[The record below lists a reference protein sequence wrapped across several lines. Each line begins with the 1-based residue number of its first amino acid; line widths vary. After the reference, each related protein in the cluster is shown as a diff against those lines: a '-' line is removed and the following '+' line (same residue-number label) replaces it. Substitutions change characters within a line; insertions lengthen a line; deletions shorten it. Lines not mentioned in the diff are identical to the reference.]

1 MTQEEIKELFHYDDT
16 HKYIYD
22 HLDDNTLGIVIEI
35 LSVLDK
41 QDFKEFNPNAKFDW
55 RDIPIPHSQL
65 TSGQSQNGL
74 EMTEEVS
81 LEMQKLL
88 VDINEKGTNKEYP
101 YMFCG
106 FTDDSAGYCAMRK
119 MPVGDDTSCN
129 YEWKWIEDLIKEQK
143 EPIHLGEKTLY
154 NVDMKIALFHTHPN
168 PLGEKQP
175 TLFNK
180 YPKELEALGVKP
192 NGLNLSLSDL
202 YAQMYLEMLINKHNS
217 NITAESLVLMHTGD
231 LIAFSTQNGV
241 QLSGSKTI
249 EPLATAEDEIEM

>member
-1 MTQEEIKELFHYDDT
+1 MTQEEIREIFHYDDT

-35 LSVLDK
+35 LSKLDK
-41 QDFKEFNPNAKFDW
+41 QDFKEFNSNAEFDLTSV
-55 RDIPIPHSQL
+55 PIPYSQLASGHSQ
-65 TSGQSQNGL
+65 SGL

-81 LEMQKLL
+81 LEMRKLL

-119 MPVGDDTSCN
+119 MPVGDDISCD
-129 YEWKWIEDLIKEQK
+129 YEWKWIEKFIIDNK
-143 EPIHLGEKTLY
+143 
-154 NVDMKIALFHTHPN
+154 DMNIALFHTHPN

-192 NGLNLSLSDL
+192 NGLNLSLSDI

-231 LIAFSTQNGV
+231 LIAFSAQNGV
-241 QLSGSKTI
+241 QLNGSKTI
-249 EPLATAEDEIEM
+249 EPLATAEDELSL

>member
-1 MTQEEIKELFHYDDT
+1 M
-16 HKYIYD
+16 
-22 HLDDNTLGIVIEI
+22 
-35 LSVLDK
+35 LDK
-41 QDFKEFNPNAKFDW
+41 QDFKEFNPNDKFDS
-55 RDIPIPHSQL
+55 RDIPIPHSL
-65 TSGQSQNGL
+65 LISGQSQNGL

-101 YMFCG
+101 YMFSG
-106 FTDDSAGYCAMRK
+106 FTYDSAGCYCAIRK

-129 YEWKWIEDLIKEQK
+129 YEWKWIEELIKEQK
-143 EPIHLGEKTLY
+143 EPIHLGEKALY

-202 YAQMYLEMLINKHNS
+202 YAQMYLEMLIKKHNS
-217 NITAESLVLMHTGD
+217 NIKTESLVLMYTGD
-231 LIAFSTQNGV
+231 LIAFSTKNGV
-241 QLSGSKTI
+241 QLNGSKTI
-249 EPLATAEDEIEM
+249 DLLATAEDELSM